1 MEHREYIPN
10 SKSDLADYLA
20 ELAVSDPDGVMQMFW
35 EIIRKALVLVIM
47 KEVETQ
53 ITSQIT
59 SIQLTG
65 SPVKSNSLPRTKLPS
80 RVLGEG

>member
-1 MEHREYIPN
+1 MECREYTAN
-10 SKSDLADYLA
+10 SRGELANYLA

-35 EIIRKALVLVIM
+35 EMFRKALVLTIM

-65 SPVKSNSLPRTKLPS
+65 SPVRLNSLPKAVPHS